1 QPGVV
6 DAEVVG
12 DLVHD
17 GDRDLLDHV
26 VLGLADRQ
34 DRLPVEGDPV
44 RQQAAVVVPALGQR
58 DAFVQTE
65 QVRVVRVPLLDQH
78 DHVVH
83 QPGQLL
89 GHLVQGVADELL
101 EPAPGDLDHGSRKPR
116 GAGRDPGDSGPA
128 PLRVCGDYFVNAP
141 TAAKRWSANT
151 EAALRTP
158 SQVRPSVSTSR
169 RSLVP
174 LVSLSGPDVPM
185 IGSPP
190 RTPPV
195 EPPPSTMTP
204 WAWPWSVPWP
214 PFSPAVRPNSVVVS
228 SDTNGRS
235 SAPRS
240 WKNALSAPAASFAWS
255 CSWPF
260 ELVWVSNPPMSMLT
274 NRSPTLAL
282 ISWAAVLNACASPVS
297 GYGEAGWYS
306 LLLSVLIVLIAF
318 SVSSAVVAT
327 GSLYCV

>member
-1 QPGVV
+1 CPRSVSATPSYRPSRCGSSGSRSSTSTTTLSISRVSCSGTSSRASPTSSSNRRLETSTTDQENH
-6 DAEVVG
+6 AERG
-12 DLVHD
+12 
-17 GDRDLLDHV
+17 GT
-26 VLGLADRQ
+26 
-34 DRLPVEGDPV
+34 
-44 RQQAAVVVPALGQR
+44 PA
-58 DAFVQTE
+58 T
-65 QVRVVRVPLLDQH
+65 RVP
-78 DHVVH
+78 
-83 QPGQLL
+83 
-89 GHLVQGVADELL
+89 
-101 EPAPGDLDHGSRKPR
+101 PR
-116 GAGRDPGDSGPA
+116 SG
-128 PLRVCGDYFVNAP
+128 CGGGYFLNAP
-141 TAAKRWSANT
+141 TGVKRWSANT

-260 ELVWVSNPPMSMLT
+260 ELVWVSNPPMSTLT

-282 ISWAAVLNACASPVS
+282 TSWAAVLNACASPVS

-327 GSLYCV
+327 GSLYWV

>member
-17 GDRDLLDHV
+17 GDRDLVDHV
-26 VLGLADRQ
+26 VLGRADRQ

-44 RQQAAVVVPALGQR
+44 RQQAAVVVSALGQR

-65 QVRVVRVPLLDQH
+65 QVRVVRVALLDQH

-83 QPGQLL
+83 QPGELL

-174 LVSLSGPDVPM
+174 L
-185 IGSPP
+185 
-190 RTPPV
+190 
-195 EPPPSTMTP
+195 
-204 WAWPWSVPWP
+204 P